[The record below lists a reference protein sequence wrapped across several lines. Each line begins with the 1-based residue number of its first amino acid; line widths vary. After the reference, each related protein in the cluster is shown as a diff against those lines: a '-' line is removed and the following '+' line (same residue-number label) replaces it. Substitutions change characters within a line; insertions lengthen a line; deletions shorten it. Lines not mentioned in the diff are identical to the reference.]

1 MNSSMYTV
9 FVARSIVHVKHVGG
23 GGIVGHFIFF
33 GVTYSIIED
42 SNADLGIIFSI
53 FQNWPTIKA
62 VCTRNKI
69 FFSQIDLNPNYLIDF
84 NSF

>member
-33 GVTYSIIED
+33 SALFGVRHMCGMY
-42 SNADLGIIFSI
+42 LFSSYAARG
-53 FQNWPTIKA
+53 WHD
-62 VCTRNKI
+62 VV
-69 FFSQIDLNPNYLIDF
+69 
-84 NSF
+84 

>member
-33 GVTYSIIED
+33 GVTYSIIEE
-42 SNADLGIIFSI
+42 SNADFEIIFSI
-53 FQNWPTIKA
+53 FQNCSTIMA
-62 VCTRNKI
+62 VCIKMKKKA
-69 FFSQIDLNPNYLIDF
+69 FFFALFCYF
-84 NSF
+84 

>member
-33 GVTYSIIED
+33 GVTYSISED
-42 SNADLGIIFSI
+42 SNADLRIIFSI

-62 VCTRNKI
+62 VCNKI
-69 FFSQIDLNPNYLIDF
+69 KKLSWHFFALF
-84 NSF
+84 

>member
-53 FQNWPTIKA
+53 FQNWPTISRLSALKLKK
-62 VCTRNKI
+62 RNWY
-69 FFSQIDLNPNYLIDF
+69 FFALF
-84 NSF
+84 

>member
-42 SNADLGIIFSI
+42 SNAELWIIFCTKMKKNNYNIMS
-53 FQNWPTIKA
+53 FEVEDYWEKA
-62 VCTRNKI
+62 VKCC
-69 FFSQIDLNPNYLIDF
+69 
-84 NSF
+84 

>member
-33 GVTYSIIED
+33 GVTYSIIEN
-42 SNADLGIIFSI
+42 SNADFGIIFSI
-53 FQNWPTIKA
+53 FQNWLTIKA
-62 VCTRNKI
+62 VCIKI
-69 FFSQIDLNPNYLIDF
+69 NYEIVIFLHYFDIF
-84 NSF
+84 EEK

>member
-33 GVTYSIIED
+33 GVAYSIVED

-62 VCTRNKI
+62 VCTKIRIKRNWY
-69 FFSQIDLNPNYLIDF
+69 FFALF
-84 NSF
+84 

>member
-33 GVTYSIIED
+33 GVAYSIIED
-42 SNADLGIIFSI
+42 SNADFGIIFSI

-62 VCTRNKI
+62 VCTKMKKKSFFLHYFDI
-69 FFSQIDLNPNYLIDF
+69 FEEK
-84 NSF
+84 

>member
-33 GVTYSIIED
+33 GVVYRIVKD
-42 SNADLGIIFSI
+42 SNTDLHSAI
-53 FQNWPTIKA
+53 NW
-62 VCTRNKI
+62 R
-69 FFSQIDLNPNYLIDF
+69 F
-84 NSF
+84 

>member
-33 GVTYSIIED
+33 GVAYSIIED
-42 SNADLGIIFSI
+42 SNVDLGIIFSI
-53 FQNWPTIKA
+53 
-62 VCTRNKI
+62 
-69 FFSQIDLNPNYLIDF
+69 S
-84 NSF
+84 

>member
-53 FQNWPTIKA
+53 FQTWPTIKA
-62 VCTRNKI
+62 VCTKIKNEIGI
-69 FFSQIDLNPNYLIDF
+69 FFALF
-84 NSF
+84 